1 VSVAVAPDA
10 GARRARTDVITAV
23 YLPALLLSFCSGLL
37 VPTLPLFAS
46 SLHASLGVVGV
57 VMGAEAIGTLIADV
71 PAGVLLGRFS
81 DKAVMVVG
89 LVLVAASVLL
99 LVPAHSVVLV
109 IGLRLVSGLGLALFN
124 LSRHAF
130 LTEATRDGRRG
141 RAISTFGGVSRAGA
155 FVGPAVGG
163 LLAAAFG
170 LRAPFVLYAAVVV
183 AALLGV
189 LWFVPARAPHAPP
202 AAAAP
207 RFAALRDFAAV
218 LSTAGLAQLMAQTL
232 RAGRKVL
239 LPLYASQVLGLDVG
253 AVGFI
258 LSASAFADLTLFYPA
273 GWLMDRRGRKFAIV
287 PSFLVQAVGLALVPL
302 THGFAALLAV
312 AVGLGFGNGLGAGT
326 MMTLGSD
333 LAPREAL
340 GEFLGV
346 WRLVGDAGSSG
357 GPLLVGAV
365 AEVLDLGLAAVAV
378 AVVGVGAALVF
389 AYRVPETLRRA

>member
-1 VSVAVAPDA
+1 MV
-10 GARRARTDVITAV
+10 TAV
-23 YLPALLLSFCSGLL
+23 YLPALLLSFCNGLL

-46 SLHASLGVVGV
+46 SLHVSLGVVGV
-57 VMGAEAIGTLIADV
+57 VLGAEAIGTLLADV

-81 DKAVMVVG
+81 DKTVMLGG
-89 LVLVAASVLL
+89 LTLVAVSVLL
-99 LVPAHSVVLV
+99 LVPAQSVVLV
-109 IGLRLVSGLGLALFN
+109 IGLRLMSGFGMALFN

-155 FVGPAVGG
+155 FVGPALGG
-163 LLAAAFG
+163 LLAAALG
-170 LRAPFVLYAAVVV
+170 LRAPFVLYAAVVA

-189 LWFVPARAPHAPP
+189 VRFVPATSPHSPP
-202 AAAAP
+202 PGAAP
-207 RFAALRDFAAV
+207 RLAAVGRFAAV

-253 AVGFI
+253 AVGLI

-287 PSFLVQAVGLALVPL
+287 PSFLLQSVGLALVPL

-312 AVGLGFGNGLGAGT
+312 AVGLGFGNGLSAGT

-365 AEVLDLGLAAVAV
+365 AEALDLGMAALAIAA
-378 AVVGVGAALVF
+378 VGVGAALVF

>member
-1 VSVAVAPDA
+1 MV
-10 GARRARTDVITAV
+10 TAV
-23 YLPALLLSFCSGLL
+23 YLPALLLSFCNGLL

-46 SLHASLGVVGV
+46 GLHASLGVVGV
-57 VMGAEAIGTLIADV
+57 VLGAEAIGTLLGDV
-71 PAGVLLGRFS
+71 PAGVLLNRFS
-81 DKAVMVVG
+81 DKNVMLAG
-89 LVLVAASVLL
+89 LALVAASVLL
-99 LVPAHSVVLV
+99 LVFAHSVLLV
-109 IGLRLVSGLGLALFN
+109 IGLRLTSGLGLALFN

-130 LTEATRDGRRG
+130 LTEVTRDGGRG

-170 LRAPFVLYAAVVV
+170 LRAPFVLYAVVAL

-189 LWFVPARAPHAPP
+189 LRFVPATSAQRLPP
-202 AAAAP
+202 GAAP
-207 RFAALRDFAAV
+207 RLAAVRQFAVV

-287 PSFLVQAVGLALVPL
+287 PSFLLQGVGLALVPL

-312 AVGLGFGNGLGAGT
+312 ALGLGLGNGLSAGT

-333 LAPREAL
+333 LAPRAMV

-365 AEVLDLGLAAVAV
+365 AEALDLGMAAVAV
-378 AVVGVGAALVF
+378 AAVGVGAALVF
-389 AYRVPETLRRA
+389 AYRVPETLRKA